1 MELDQPMGIAV
12 ATLSTYVAQLPV
24 LAVWVVGIVLAL
36 TNRHKQPRLSS
47 LVLISLGTFLVLS
60 LLGTFLSI
68 WLPVTFNRSWSGEQL
83 GLALFILGLVH
94 SFIAA
99 GAWIVLLVA
108 LFRGR
113 TGAETPREAPTA

>member
-1 MELDQPMGIAV
+1 MDLDQPTGIAV

-24 LAVWVVGIVLAL
+24 LAVWVAGIVLAL

-47 LVLISLGTFLVLS
+47 LVLISFGMFLLLS

-68 WLPVTFNRSWSGEQL
+68 WMPVTFNRYWSSEQI

-113 TGAETPREAPTA
+113 AEAETRREAPTM